1 MRLVVVGGVAAGLS
15 AAARARRAD
24 STIEVIVLEKNDS
37 ISYSACG
44 LPYFIEG
51 RVASIDRL
59 IRYTPEK
66 FARERGVTV
75 RTGTTVAAIEHSR
88 RQVTLAGGERIRYD
102 KLVIA
107 TGARIDRSILS
118 GSDRSNVFTL
128 HTLADAARMHAF
140 VRGQSPKSATIVGGG
155 YIGIETAEALRARG
169 IQVRLLEASPYL
181 LGRRDQ
187 ALTVLLVKHLTQFGV
202 SVRLN
207 TRVSEAPADDFVV
220 LAAGYR
226 PNIELGVE
234 AGVQLGN
241 TGAFAVTDRM
251 ETTLGGVYAAGD
263 CAESMHLVTGRPVW
277 IPLGTTANKMGRVAG
292 ANAAGKRE
300 RFPGIAGTLIV
311 RACGLGVGVTGLSE
325 AEARREGFDPAAA
338 VVEARD
344 RAHYFRG
351 RPVRIEL
358 VGDRRTGRLLG
369 GSVVGEQEVAG
380 RLNVIAAA
388 LQSRMRVEDFEHLDL
403 AYAPPFAPVWDPLLI
418 AARQLMKQL

>member
-1 MRLVVVGGVAAGLS
+1 
-15 AAARARRAD
+15 
-24 STIEVIVLEKNDS
+24 
-37 ISYSACG
+37 
-44 LPYFIEG
+44 
-51 RVASIDRL
+51 
-59 IRYTPEK
+59 
-66 FARERGVTV
+66 
-75 RTGTTVAAIEHSR
+75 VAAIEHSR
-88 RQVTLAGGERIRYD
+88 RQVTLAGGERIHYD

-118 GSDRSNVFTL
+118 GSDRPNVFTL
-128 HTLADAARMHAF
+128 HTLADAARMNAF

-169 IQVRLLEASPYL
+169 IQVRLLEGSPYL

-187 ALTVLLVKHLTQFGV
+187 ALTSLLVKHLTEFGV
-202 SVRLN
+202 SVQLN
-207 TRVSEAPADDFVV
+207 TRVSEAPADDLVV

-226 PNIELGVE
+226 PNVELGAA
-234 AGVQLGN
+234 AGVQLGA

-300 RFPGIAGTLIV
+300 RFPGIVGTSIV
-311 RACGLGVGVTGLSE
+311 RACGLGVGVTGLAE
-325 AEARREGFDPAAA
+325 ADARREGFDPAAA

-344 RAHYFRG
+344 RAHYFQS

-418 AARQLMKQL
+418 AARQLVKQL